1 MAQELTQP
9 KIRKAVELTSPTGR
23 QSPGAG
29 KRTKAVLISNIGL
42 VLFGAAFLLPLL
54 WLVLASVDSQASFA
68 LKIPHITLGNFRQ
81 ALANGGTDALLN
93 SLVLALVATLLS
105 TTAASLAAYAL
116 VRHRIPW
123 KGPFLLFVLFL
134 TAIPMSILIIPVYEM
149 YVTLGWL
156 SIVPSAVFLAVT
168 SLPYEI
174 WLLKNYIEALPEEL
188 EEAARVE
195 NASTSQILLR
205 IVLPLALPGIGAA
218 AIFGFVNAWGSF
230 IVPLVLISSSSQT
243 TGPVAIFNF
252 LAASDIHYGDL
263 AAFSLLYSIPIF
275 LIYLGM
281 SRLFVG
287 GFVLRGAMKG

>member
-1 MAQELTQP
+1 MAQEVIQP
-9 KIRKAVELTSPTGR
+9 TVREAVELTSPIGR
-23 QSPGAG
+23 QRREAG
-29 KRTKAVLISNIGL
+29 KRTKAVLVSNIGL
-42 VLFGAAFLLPLL
+42 VLFGVMFLLPLL
-54 WLVLASVDSQASFA
+54 WLFLASFDSQASFA
-68 LKIPHITLGNFRQ
+68 LEIPHFTLENFRQ
-81 ALANGGTDALLN
+81 ALANGGTHALLN

-105 TTAASLAAYAL
+105 TVAAFLAAYAL

-123 KGPFLLFVLFL
+123 KGPLLLFVLFL
-134 TAIPMSILIIPVYEM
+134 TAIPMSVLIIPVYEIF
-149 YVTLGWL
+149 VTLGWL
-156 SIVPSAVFLAVT
+156 SILPSAVFLAVT

-174 WLLKNYIEALPEEL
+174 WLLKNYLEALPEEL

-205 IVLPLALPGIGAA
+205 IILPLALPGIGAA

-243 TGPVAIFNF
+243 TGPVAIFSF
-252 LAASDIHYGDL
+252 LSASDTHYGDL
-263 AAFSLLYSIPIF
+263 AAFSLLYSLPVF

-287 GFVLRGAMKG
+287 GFTLRGAMKG